1 MEGVL
6 ISWLAFAILGAW
18 IAGAKGRNAVGFF
31 LLGLFLSPLISI
43 IAALVVKPNTRVLER
58 QALSKGQSRKCPF
71 CAELIR
77 SEATVCRFCSR
88 DLPAL
93 PATPAPPVQPRR
105 APPAGMRW
113 KA

>member
-6 ISWLAFAILGAW
+6 IGWLAFAILGAW
-18 IAGAKGRNAVGFF
+18 IAGAKGRNAFGFF
-31 LLGLFLSPLISI
+31 LLGLLLSPLISI
-43 IAALVVKPNTRVLER
+43 IAALVVSPNQQRVER
-58 QALSKGQSRKCPF
+58 AALSKGASRKCPF

-77 SEATVCRFCSR
+77 PEATVCRYCSR
-88 DLPAL
+88 DLPVL
-93 PATPAPPVQPRR
+93 PATPIQPRR